1 MGFFKKKSDGYVDLS
16 ERLSKEEAKLASF
29 RQNNISESTN
39 DVVDMTSQAPEPE
52 PQSSESNSGGFF
64 NFFGGSS
71 SASETQS
78 APAQTTS
85 TVEERRKKLND
96 TLRNLTNRL
105 EEQEKEIYQMKQR
118 IEVLERKQRVGY

>member
-1 MGFFKKKSDGYVDLS
+1 MAFFKKKSDGYVDLS
-16 ERLSKEEAKLASF
+16 EQLSKHEAKIKKFKENTS
-29 RQNNISESTN
+29 SDE
-39 DVVDMTSQAPEPE
+39 VVDMTNQPMEQKQE
-52 PQSSESNSGGFF
+52 QSGGFF

-71 SASETQS
+71 SAAQTQS
-78 APAQTTS
+78 APASTTS

-96 TLRNLTNRL
+96 TLRSLTSKL